1 MISNDSSMQST
12 RSRSGGH
19 GSPSGLSFNASPD
32 PIPRKIRRGNI
43 SSRVAQAWATSA
55 GWYLCTGAVT
65 PVPMHTRRVAWHAAP
80 SHPRLARF
88 SVLDP
93 WMEVVARA
101 DTVEPDLLGEEDVLE
116 QLIGSELLVGCPVV
130 NAKIAYFRL
139 PAP

>member
-1 MISNDSSMQST
+1 M
-12 RSRSGGH
+12 H
-19 GSPSGLSFNASPD
+19 
-32 PIPRKIRRGNI
+32 RRGH
-43 SSRVAQAWATSA
+43 A
-55 GWYLCTGAVT
+55 GPDAHAPGRLA
-65 PVPMHTRRVAWHAAP
+65 RRTEP
-80 SHPRLARF
+80 HPRLARF